1 MRYRPNLDFR
11 GGSTM
16 VETLDHTDKDTGV
29 VTSQDF
35 YPQSEELP
43 EPELFDIQSMVKAG
57 IPIQK
62 TSTKILGTSL
72 GAVSDIF
79 NNDDNFNDK
88 DDNNE

>member
-16 VETLDHTDKDTGV
+16 VETLDHTDKDTGI

-43 EPELFDIQSMVKAG
+43 EPELFDIHAMVAAG
-57 IPIQK
+57 VPIQK
-62 TSTKILGTSL
+62 TNTKILGTSL

-79 NNDDNFNDK
+79 NNDDNFVTK
-88 DDNNE
+88 DNNNE